1 MIAGNRTFSL
11 ILSLCLLL
19 MLIPAQGYAANAKF
33 SVPASAVTASKH
45 DGNLP
50 ANTVDGD
57 LSTRWSANGDGEWIR
72 FDLGSLRKV
81 AYIKVA
87 FLNGDTRTS
96 TFDIQTSADNVTY
109 TNVKTNV
116 TSSLS
121 AQLQTFDFADVSSVR
136 YVRLVG
142 HGNSVNLWN
151 SYTEVEI
158 YGEDGSQGEIPVSTS
173 EGLAAALKT
182 ASAGQTIVLADGNYT
197 VSGNN
202 SSILIENR
210 NGTEANPITIKAA
223 NRGKAVITGSTTFE
237 AKKSSYVTI
246 EGLKFANSA
255 DKGVLLNGS
264 HHIRL
269 TRNQFALPARGVDT
283 IWLQVS
289 GANSHHNQIDRN
301 DFGNKTDTNPLI
313 AYEGDGQGN
322 ISQYDVIEYNYFHD
336 VGPWVDNGKETIR
349 LGLSKISL
357 SDGFNKIQYNLFE
370 NTDGEPE
377 IVSVKSSN
385 NTVRYNTFK
394 TSKGGLTSRH
404 GHNNSFYGNFFLGDG
419 VKSEQAG
426 IRIYGNDHK
435 IYNNYM
441 ENLTESAIIL
451 DNGKYDGGTGGY
463 PSNPSVDDLKSQ
475 WRIYRA
481 QVVNNTIV
489 NSTTGIVVGSGKP
502 FTPVDSRVANNI
514 VKNSSGILYNE
525 AAATNTV
532 FEGNIGFGGTVT
544 NKGRTSAE
552 IWNKNPLLTVVQ
564 GLQKLSA
571 SSPAID
577 YAKGS
582 YPFVQEDMDGE
593 TRSVNDAGAD
603 ERSSASSF
611 TNHPLTQAEVG
622 PDAP

>member
-1 MIAGNRTFSL
+1 MNASKRTFSL
-11 ILSLCLLL
+11 VLSLCLLL
-19 MLIPAQGYAANAKF
+19 MLVPAQGYAADSKF
-33 SVPASAVTASKH
+33 TISASSVTASND
-45 DGNLP
+45 DGNKP
-50 ANTVDGD
+50 GNTVDGN
-57 LSTRWSANGDGEWIR
+57 LGTRWSSNGDGQWIL

-81 AYIKVA
+81 SYIKIA
-87 FLNGDTRTS
+87 FLSGDTRTS
-96 TFDIQTSADNVTY
+96 TFDIQTSADNVTF
-109 TNVKTNV
+109 TNAKTNV
-116 TSSLS
+116 TSSLNT
-121 AQLQTFDFADVSSVR
+121 QLQTFDFTDVSSAR
-136 YVRLVG
+136 YVRIVG
-142 HGNSVNLWN
+142 HGNSANLWN

-158 YGEDGSQGEIPVSTS
+158 YGENAGQGGIPVSTS
-173 EGLAAALKT
+173 AELAAALKN
-182 ASAGQTIVLADGNYT
+182 ASAGQTIVLADGSYT
-197 VSGNN
+197 VSGSNT
-202 SSILIENR
+202 SILIENK
-210 NGTEANPITIKAA
+210 NGTEANPITIKSA
-223 NRGKAVITGSTTFE
+223 NRGKAVITGSATFE
-237 AKKSSYVTI
+237 VKNSSYVTI
-246 EGLKFANSA
+246 EGLKFTNSA

-269 TRNQFALPARGVDT
+269 TRNTFALPARGKDT

-289 GANSHHNQIDRN
+289 GTNSHHNQIDRN

-322 ISQYDVIEYNYFHD
+322 ISQHDVIEYNYFHD

-404 GHNNSFYGNFFLGDG
+404 GHSNSFYGNFFLGDG
-419 VKSEQAG
+419 VETKQAG
-426 IRIYGNDHK
+426 IRFYGNDHK

-451 DNGKYDGGTGGY
+451 DNGNYDGGTGGY
-463 PSNPSVDDLKSQ
+463 PSNPSEDDLKAQ

-489 NSTTGIVVGSGKP
+489 NSTTGIVVGSGKA

-532 FEGNIGFGGTVT
+532 FEGNIGYGGTVT
-544 NKGRTSAE
+544 NNNRTSAE
-552 IWNKNPLLTVVQ
+552 IWNKNPLLTAVQ

-571 SSPAID
+571 SSPAIN

-582 YPFVQEDMDGE
+582 YSFVQEDMDGE
-593 TRSVNDAGAD
+593 IRSVNDAGAD
-603 ERSSASSF
+603 ERSSATSF
-611 TNHPLTQAEVG
+611 TNHPLTPAEVG